1 MRHGSFF
8 DTVTIEAAD
17 DRDALVAAALEAG
30 INLRPLDGAI
40 AASFDETT
48 TDEVLESLLAALGA
62 GSASEAP
69 SAIPSSLSRKG
80 GFMRQLVFHRYRTET
95 EMLRYMRSLADRDLA
110 LDRCMIPL
118 GSCTMKLNA
127 TAEMIPVTWP
137 EFARIHPYAPNDQAK
152 GYAEMITRL
161 EKMLADCTGYAAVSL
176 QPNAGS
182 QGEFAGLMAI
192 ARYHQSRGEGHRN
205 VCLIPQSA
213 HGTNPAS
220 AAMAGMKVV
229 VVKCDD
235 DGNVDIADLKEKT
248 EAHRDALSAIMV
260 TYPSTHGVFEESI
273 AELCDIV
280 HEAGGQVYV
289 DGANLNA
296 LVGHCAPL
304 QFGADVS
311 HLNLHKTFCIPH
323 GGGGP
328 GVGPIGVAAHL
339 APFLPG
345 SPLDGEGAVSAA
357 PFGSAGI
364 LPITYAY
371 IRMMGTAGLTDA
383 TLAAILSANYMAARL
398 KAHYPVLYTGS
409 KGRVAHEC
417 IIDIRGIQD
426 RSGISNE
433 DIAKR
438 LIDFGFHAPTMS
450 FPVAGTL
457 MIEPTESES
466 IAEIDRFCDA
476 MLAIAGEIEQ
486 VEKGVWPADDNPLVN
501 APHTAADLMRGD
513 WTHPYSRE
521 QAASPEGDSQA
532 NKYWPPVS
540 RVDNAFGDRNLICSC
555 PSLDEWEAAA
565 E

>member
-1 MRHGSFF
+1 MS
-8 DTVTIEAAD
+8 
-17 DRDALVAAALEAG
+17 
-30 INLRPLDGAI
+30 
-40 AASFDETT
+40 
-48 TDEVLESLLAALGA
+48 
-62 GSASEAP
+62 
-69 SAIPSSLSRKG
+69 
-80 GFMRQLVFHRYRTET
+80 
-95 EMLRYMRSLADRDLA
+95 
-110 LDRCMIPL
+110 
-118 GSCTMKLNA
+118 
-127 TAEMIPVTWP
+127 
-137 EFARIHPYAPNDQAK
+137 
-152 GYAEMITRL
+152 
-161 EKMLADCTGYAAVSL
+161 TGPTS
-176 QPNAGS
+176 
-182 QGEFAGLMAI
+182 
-192 ARYHQSRGEGHRN
+192 
-205 VCLIPQSA
+205 
-213 HGTNPAS
+213 
-220 AAMAGMKVV
+220 
-229 VVKCDD
+229 
-235 DGNVDIADLKEKT
+235 
-248 EAHRDALSAIMV
+248 
-260 TYPSTHGVFEESI
+260 
-273 AELCDIV
+273 
-280 HEAGGQVYV
+280 
-289 DGANLNA
+289 NA
-296 LVGHCAPL
+296 LVGHCAPP

-383 TLAAILSANYMAARL
+383 TSVAILSANYMAARL